1 MFPCGVIFNFYTD
14 LYYVHII
21 SIYFWAFLQN
31 IVSLPMDLYA
41 REILLQRKFLILPP
55 RRDIPPSIPS
65 KKRGVESRRS
75 KHPFEPDL
83 KKVLDLV
90 GNLLPIFD
98 SYKIG
103 WIPTDSGR
111 IYFSWHLRY
120 RFSFHVFGVL
130 DWSRFFAHLSS
141 GVCWRRISEVVDKV
155 CVRVRDRMSLIPLSL
170 ARRVAMACTG
180 GVAEGS
186 GPQRGEW

>member
-1 MFPCGVIFNFYTD
+1 MLDP
-14 LYYVHII
+14 
-21 SIYFWAFLQN
+21 YF
-31 IVSLPMDLYA
+31 
-41 REILLQRKFLILPP
+41 
-55 RRDIPPSIPS
+55 
-65 KKRGVESRRS
+65 
-75 KHPFEPDL
+75 
-83 KKVLDLV
+83 
-90 GNLLPIFD
+90 
-98 SYKIG
+98 
-103 WIPTDSGR
+103 PTDSDR

-130 DWSRFFAHLSS
+130 DRSRFFAHLSS

-155 CVRVRDRMSLIPLSL
+155 CVRVRDGMSLIPLSL